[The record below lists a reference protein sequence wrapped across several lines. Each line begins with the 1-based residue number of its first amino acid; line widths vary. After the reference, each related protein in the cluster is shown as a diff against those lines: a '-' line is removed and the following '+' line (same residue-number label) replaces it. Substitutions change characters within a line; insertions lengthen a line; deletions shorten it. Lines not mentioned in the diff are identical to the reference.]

1 MDANVRASRTT
12 LGGLWS
18 GLGLRWKVLGLNGG
32 SMTVLTILLVGTSTL
47 QTRRVIEREVR
58 ERARAVTLAL
68 AKNFAFAAFSRDSV
82 GLQAAASGAVRDTP
96 GVAYVIFRG
105 SGGQV
110 LSQARL
116 PELQHAERDIPAPDG
131 AGTAALAER
140 ETSAGGLPV
149 LDLVASMTLGD
160 QAEPDAVGA
169 LLGPALDPARAAG
182 GPGGEEK
189 RRTVGSVQVGIRLDP
204 VESQI
209 RRLTASSLVVG
220 ALVVAASLAV
230 AFLLARMLA
239 VPLER
244 LSGAAKG
251 VAGGDLRQQVEV
263 AGGGEIADLGRA
275 FQAMAESL
283 RQTLA
288 DLHRAAAE
296 VETEGNSILTSV
308 TRQSAVAS
316 QQATAINETST
327 TVTEI
332 AQTSRQATDHAD
344 KVIHISQKSE
354 ELSQEGQR
362 AVQEAM
368 SGMEKLAEQVKAIAV
383 SITDL
388 SERTLQIGDIIST
401 VKDLAEQSNLL
412 ALNASIEA
420 AKAGEHGRGFAV
432 VAMEMRNLAE
442 QSKQAAGQVRGILGE
457 VQKGTRAAVTATEE
471 GSRRA
476 HEAIGLARGA
486 GSAIEGLAQVIG
498 DSALGARQIAAN
510 TRQQTVGVDQ
520 IVKAISE
527 LSSAMG
533 DSAAGSKLI
542 EMATSNL
549 TTLSKRLSESV
560 GRYKV

>member
-1 MDANVRASRTT
+1 MDRSSRAKRVS

-18 GLGLRWKVLGLNGG
+18 RLGLRWKVLGLNGG
-32 SMTVLTILLVGTSTL
+32 SMVVLTVLLVGTSTL
-47 QTRRVIEREVR
+47 QTRRVIEGEVR

-105 SGGQV
+105 TGGQV

-116 PELQHAERDIPAPDG
+116 PELQNAERDIPAADG
-131 AGTAALAER
+131 AGAAPLVER
-140 ETSAGGLPV
+140 EIGVGGMPV
-149 LDLVASMTLGD
+149 LNLVAGMALGD
-160 QAEPDAVGA
+160 QVEADPVGA
-169 LLGPALDPARAAG
+169 LLGATAEPARAGGAG
-182 GPGGEEK
+182 TEER
-189 RRTVGSVQVGIRLDP
+189 RRTVGSVQVGIRLDL
-204 VESQI
+204 VEGQI
-209 RRLTASSLVVG
+209 RRLTGSSLLVG
-220 ALVVAASLAV
+220 ALVVAASLAL
-230 AFLLARMLA
+230 AFVMARMLA

-244 LSGAAKG
+244 LASAAKG
-251 VAGGDLRQQVEV
+251 VAGGDLRQEV
-263 AGGGEIADLGRA
+263 DLAGGGEIADLSSA
-275 FQAMAESL
+275 FQAMGESL

-288 DLHRAAAE
+288 DLRRAAAE
-296 VETEGNSILTSV
+296 VETEADSILASV

-327 TVTEI
+327 TVNEI

-362 AVQEAM
+362 AVQEAT

-442 QSKQAAGQVRGILGE
+442 QSKQAAGQVRAILGE
-457 VQKGTRAAVTATEE
+457 VQKGTRAAVGVTEE

-527 LSSAMG
+527 LSSAMA

-542 EMATSNL
+542 ENATSNL

-560 GRYKV
+560 ARYRV